1 MKYENTIDWNCMV
14 RMMGQRIFMV
24 KQGFK
29 NRLSMAYKINSE
41 DINQKNHIFE
51 QNLEMSMSYFEPR
64 VALFEQLKRKKNIGS
79 NTAIQIQIPCLDS
92 IQSLEQLC
100 PKKENIESVLEN
112 HAQTIFYTLDTY
124 RDIIH
129 GKVDTILKGT
139 ENDPIGRAQF
149 DNFISRIS
157 QTYEEANLNIKSPK
171 EK

>member
-14 RMMGQRIFMV
+14 RLAGQRIFMV

-29 NRLSMAYKINSE
+29 NRLSVAYKINLE
-41 DINQKNHIFE
+41 DIDQKDYIFE
-51 QNLEMSMSYFEPR
+51 QNSEMNMSYFEPR
-64 VALFEQLKRKKNIGS
+64 VALFEQLKRKMDVGS
-79 NTAIQIQIPCLDS
+79 NMVIPIPCLADS

-100 PKKENIESVLEN
+100 QKNIGSVLED
-112 HAQTIFYTLDTY
+112 HTQTIFYPLDTY

-129 GKVDTILKGT
+129 EKVDTILKGT